1 MKNLYTSVEVW
12 GGKILYRGIENGRRV
27 RHKVDYNP
35 TLFVASNNPTK
46 YTTIYG
52 EYVAPVK
59 PGNIREC
66 RDFVKQYEG
75 VDNFKIYGNQR
86 YQYCFIA
93 DEFPGTVNWDVSQI
107 RIANIDIEV
116 GEPPEGGFPEPDKAN
131 GPITAITVKMFDHFM
146 TFGCG
151 DYDNHRNDVTYIKCS
166 DEFDLIRLFVDWW
179 QSDYP
184 DIITGWNVQNFDIP
198 YLVNRIAKLIG
209 ESEAKKLSP
218 WGVINSKLV
227 DLGMNRKI
235 NSFSIQGIATLD
247 LLDLYQRY
255 APDGKSQE
263 SYKLDNIGHVELG
276 ERKLSYEEF
285 GTLHNLYKEDYQKFI
300 DYNIKDVD
308 LVDRIDEKNKLIE
321 LALTLSYDNKCNYE
335 DVFAQVRMWDVI
347 CFHHFKSKNKV
358 FPPIERHEKEAA
370 YVGAY
375 VKDPI
380 TGFHDWVASF
390 DVNSEYPSVIMGSNI
405 SPETIIEPSAYSD
418 CMRSIISAN
427 VTVDRLLNQSIDTS
441 CLKDENVCLAA
452 NGQFYRRDK
461 QGFMP
466 EMVEKMFADR
476 KVYKK
481 AMLDAEAQYE
491 NETDEEK
498 KKELKKTIAKYNNL
512 QLSKKVSLNSL
523 YGALGSK
530 YFRFFDLRNAI
541 AITTTSQLS
550 IRWIEKSVNK
560 YLNKLLKTES
570 DYVIAVDTDSVYLA
584 LKDVVCQTLR
594 GDVKDTAKAI
604 AFMDRV
610 CESKLQP
617 VIDKACGELGE
628 YTNVFQQKIVMKR
641 EVLADKAI
649 WTAKKRYILNVHN
662 SEGVQYAKPKKK
674 VMGLEM
680 IKSST
685 PTACRDKLR
694 ESIDVIF
701 DANEEAIQTF
711 IQTFRSEFETL
722 PLADIAFPRGVNG
735 LDKYSDKKSI
745 YGSGCPIH
753 VRGSLI
759 YNHFLSTHK
768 LTNKYQLIKG
778 GEKIKFVFLKE
789 PNTVQSNVIAFPQ
802 GDIPKEFDLHKYID
816 YNTQFEK
823 SFLEPLKIILDA
835 IDWKTERTSS
845 LEDFF
850 S

>member
-1 MKNLYTSVEVW
+1 VRQYDGVE
-12 GGKILYRGIENGRRV
+12 
-27 RHKVDYNP
+27 
-35 TLFVASNNPTK
+35 
-46 YTTIYG
+46 
-52 EYVAPVK
+52 
-59 PGNIREC
+59 
-66 RDFVKQYEG
+66 
-75 VDNFKIYGNQR
+75 NFKVYGNQR

-93 DEFPGTVNWDVSQI
+93 DEFKTTVDWDISHI
-107 RIANIDIEV
+107 RVANIDIEV
-116 GEPPEGGFPEPDKAN
+116 GEPDGGGFPEPDDAN
-131 GPITAITVKMFDHFM
+131 GPLTAITTKIGEKYI

-151 DYDNHRNDVTYIKCS
+151 DYANRRNDVLYTKCY
-166 DEFDLIRLFVDWW
+166 DEFDLIRKFLGWW

-184 DIITGWNVQNFDIP
+184 DVITGWNVQNFDIP
-198 YLVNRIAKLIG
+198 YLVNRIVKLLG
-209 ESEAKKLSP
+209 ETEAKKLSP
-218 WGVINSKLV
+218 WGVINDKMV

-235 NSFSIQGIATLD
+235 KSYSILGIATLD

-347 CFHHFKSKNKV
+347 CFHHLKAKNIV
-358 FPPIERHEKEAA
+358 VPPIEKHEKEAA

-380 TGFHDWVASF
+380 IGFHDWVASF

-405 SPETIIEPSAYSD
+405 SPETIVEPDSYSD
-418 CMRSIISAN
+418 AMRSVIASG
-427 VTVDRLLNQSIDTS
+427 VSVDKLLNQSIDTS
-441 CLKDENVCLAA
+441 FLKNENVCMTA

-481 AMLDAEAQYE
+481 AMLDAEQEYE
-491 NETDEEK
+491 NEKDPS
-498 KKELKKTIAKYNNL
+498 KKTEIKKRIAKYKNL

-541 AITTTSQLS
+541 AVTTTSQLS
-550 IRWIEKSVNK
+550 IRWIENAINS
-560 YLNKLLKTES
+560 YLRKILKTED
-570 DYVIAVDTDSVYLA
+570 DYVIAVDTDSVYLHLA
-584 LKDVVCQTLR
+584 QLVRKTIGENVDAGR
-594 GDVKDTAKAI
+594 AI
-604 AFMDRV
+604 AFMDKV
-610 CESKLQP
+610 CETAIQP
-617 VIDKACGELGE
+617 VIDKACSNLGE

-694 ESIDVIF
+694 EVVDVIF
-701 DANEEAIQTF
+701 DANESAVQEF
-711 IQTFRSEFETL
+711 IQQFRGEFENL

-735 LDKYSDKKSI
+735 LVKYADKKSI
-745 YGSGCPIH
+745 YASGCPIH
-753 VRGSLI
+753 VRGSLV
-759 YNHFLSTHK
+759 YNHFLSNNH
-768 LTNKYQLIKG
+768 LTDKYRLIQG
-778 GEKIKFVFLKE
+778 GEKIKFIFLKE
-789 PNTVQSNVIAFPQ
+789 PNTVQSNVIAFPE

-823 SFLEPLKIILDA
+823 SFLEPLKIILEA
-835 IDWKTERTSS
+835 IDWKAERTAS

-850 S
+850 T